1 MKKKICLNQSVLDF
15 MESLLTPDSF
25 VLELGAGWSS
35 RWFADRCG
43 YLLSVETSPQWASM
57 VRFDLRDSACKW
69 NVVKGSDKSITAAA
83 GKANLVLVDSVAN
96 LREQYVKT
104 VWPLLKRGCWLV
116 FDDAQRPIHA
126 DAIEYLNGFSNPIIL
141 GWDAEHDVPAAKE
154 RVAMAWQ
161 KCSF

>member
-15 MESLLTPDSF
+15 MESLLFADSF

-43 YLLSVETSPQWASM
+43 YLLSVETSPQWADM
-57 VRFDLRDSACKW
+57 VRADLEGSSCSWD
-69 NVVKGSDKSITAAA
+69 VVDAAA
-83 GKANLVLVDSVAN
+83 TITHAAQAADLVLVDSVATM
-96 LREQYVKT
+96 RERYVKT

-126 DAIEYLNGFSNPIIL
+126 DAIEYLNGFSKPIIL
-141 GWDAEHDVPAAKE
+141 GWDADHDIPAAKE